1 MFYRASPDLVLRSA
15 WRPYLAQP
23 GERVVVLQT
32 SGVFPPGHPTT
43 RLSLELLRE
52 TLAAGPAPRRL
63 LDLGC
68 GSGVLLLAAAALGAR
83 GCLGVDLSRQAVRIT
98 RDNARR
104 NGLEEA
110 VRVAQGSSD
119 SLRGPFDLILA
130 NLPWEVQR
138 DRAAELC
145 RLAAP
150 AGCLILSGFK
160 DTQEPELLA
169 DYRAAGWSRRR
180 RLAREEWTIEL
191 PPEKSYTWVAWLLSL
206 GKSS

>member
-15 WRPYLAQP
+15 WRPYLARP
-23 GERVVVLQT
+23 GERVVVLKT

-43 RLSLELLRE
+43 HLSLELLRE
-52 TLAAGPAPRRL
+52 TLAAGWPPRRL

-83 GCLGVDLSRQAVRIT
+83 RCLGVDLSWQAVRIT

-104 NGLEEA
+104 NAMEEA

-138 DRAAELC
+138 DRAADLC

-160 DTQEPELLA
+160 DTQEPVLLA

-206 GKSS
+206 AESS